1 MLAMASARSSL
12 RSRIPAC
19 RRGLHVLSGPPKTAL
34 GSFLQISEEVQ
45 EALHGSIKRPVVA
58 LESAIYTHGFPYPD
72 NIALSSH
79 LESIVRTEGGVP
91 ATVAIIDGIAR
102 VGIPPDELIRLCQSA
117 GSKEKLKISRRDL
130 ANACGTRILG
140 SGQGKFMGGTT
151 IAGTMVLAHL
161 AGIKVFAT
169 GGLGG
174 VHRDGENTL
183 DISADLTELG
193 RTPVAVISSGCKS
206 FLDIGRTL
214 EYLETQGVA
223 VATFADGRNGGV
235 RFPGFWSRDS
245 DSDSPQ
251 VVQDAKHAAAMIH
264 AQHSMGLSSGL
275 LLANP
280 IPTRNEIPFSEIS
293 AIISSAVSEANNLGI
308 SGAKN
313 TPFIL
318 SKIKELTE
326 GKSVTANRAL
336 ISSNVSMGTSV
347 AKELLLLES
356 DDKGIRRF
364 NGPASFRQMLNDAV
378 IAKKPDRWRFPTHGH
393 EDQENTPENQS
404 PGDLLMDDRPSESV
418 NDHAQSLK
426 NKNKLLLGP
435 PFKDQATALSWS
447 KFESDL
453 LKPNPS
459 AVSNDA
465 STTQVDIVV
474 AGGVAIDTACNYR
487 SHDLEK
493 SKKPYLKSS
502 NTAFIDQSIGGVAHN
517 IALAANYIGK
527 RVRLISAV
535 GDDIMGRMAFDEMRR
550 EGLDT
555 SGIITVTKDNR
566 YLRSRTGEYVAVN
579 DTQKDLFV
587 GMADMSIIESFRPAH
602 LSELAI
608 GLTARPPTWFVTD
621 ANWSPETLGHWL
633 MSAKNFDPLTGVQGP
648 VLTAYEPT
656 STSKCA
662 RAIVSFFKVNSKAFF
677 PRHLIDLATP
687 NTYEL
692 SRMWSTAQK
701 SGLLAR
707 NEHWAIMNSLNVP
720 QGSGSSKLTANTSE
734 KLVEEGVPQKALQ
747 LLPLIPT
754 LTVTLG
760 SQGVLLAQVL
770 RADDE
775 RLSDPEAAGY
785 IIGRSG
791 KTATKND
798 SLEKREQVGGV
809 YLRLFKPAVVVY
821 DVKSVNG
828 AGDTFTGVLVSALA
842 DGKRIEDAIMIAQA
856 GAAST
861 LKTNHA
867 VSELLRDFKDMNV
880 EQVGMILLG
889 DLRKK
894 ERESTRIE
902 MEKLMFGH

>member
-19 RRGLHVLSGPPKTAL
+19 RRGVSVLSGRPKTAL

-45 EALHGSIKRPVVA
+45 EALHGSTKKPVVA

-117 GSKEKLKISRRDL
+117 GSKDKLKISRRDL

-140 SGQGKFMGGTT
+140 SGQGNFMGGTT

-161 AGIKVFAT
+161 AGIKVFST

-223 VATFADGRNGGV
+223 VGTFADGRNGGV
-235 RFPGFWSRDS
+235 KFPGFWSRDS

-280 IPTRNEIPFSEIS
+280 IPTQNEIPLSEIS

-356 DDKGIRRF
+356 DEKGIRHVNPLTPIRE
-364 NGPASFRQMLNDAV
+364 MLKDAV
-378 IAKKPDRWRFPTHGH
+378 LAQQRHPRGFPTHEH
-393 EDQENTPENQS
+393 EDQENTPEKLS
-404 PGDLLMDDRPSESV
+404 PVDWFKGYRSSESF
-418 NDHAQSLK
+418 
-426 NKNKLLLGP
+426 P
-435 PFKDQATALSWS
+435 
-447 KFESDL
+447 E
-453 LKPNPS
+453 
-459 AVSNDA
+459 AVPDDA
-465 STTQVDIVV
+465 STARVDIVV
-474 AGGVAIDTACNYR
+474 AGGVAIDTICNYR

-493 SKKPYLKSS
+493 SQKPYLRSS

-535 GDDIMGRMAFDEMRR
+535 ADDIMGRMALDEMRR
-550 EGLDT
+550 EGLDI
-555 SGIITVTKDNR
+555 SGITTVTKDNPT
-566 YLRSRTGEYVAVN
+566 LRGRSGQYVAVN
-579 DTQKDLFV
+579 DVQKDLFV
-587 GMADMSIIESFRPAH
+587 GMADMSVIESFRQSH
-602 LSELAI
+602 VSELAAR
-608 GLTARPPTWFVTD
+608 LRSRPPTWFVTD
-621 ANWSPETLGHWL
+621 ANWTPETLGHWL

-656 STSKCA
+656 SASKCTK
-662 RAIVSFFKVNSKAFF
+662 AIVSYSKSSMSKNTPYF
-677 PRHLIDLATP
+677 PRHLVDLATP
-687 NTYEL
+687 NAYEL
-692 SRMWSTAQK
+692 SRMWTMAK
-701 SGLLAR
+701 SMGLLER
-707 NEHWAIMNSLNVP
+707 NEHWTIMNSLNLP
-720 QGSGSSKLTANTSE
+720 QGRGSSMLTANTSE

-760 SQGVLLAQVL
+760 SQGVLLVQVL

-775 RLSDPEAAGY
+775 HLSDPGAARY

-798 SLEKREQVGGV
+798 SLEEREQVGGV
-809 YLRLFKPAVVVY
+809 YLRLFKPAMVVDKVT
-821 DVKSVNG
+821 SVNG
-828 AGDTFTGVLVSALA
+828 AGDTFTGVLISALA
-842 DGKRIEDAIMIAQA
+842 DGKRIDDAIMIAQA

-861 LKTNHA
+861 LMTDHA
-867 VSELLRDFKDMNV
+867 VSELLREFKDKDV
-880 EQVGMILLG
+880 EHV
-889 DLRKK
+889 
-894 ERESTRIE
+894 T
-902 MEKLMFGH
+902 KLVVDDQIFRL